1 MRSNAGYIFLKT
13 LSFFAI
19 IFVIISFFY
28 EKNLEE
34 LYKNELNLSI
44 KNEIKIQSDIIKV
57 AIDTANK
64 DILILADN
72 IKLTK
77 IERLKKSN
85 FVKFLEFH
93 SLYTNLKLLDIK
105 GEIIIESSS
114 SEKFNFTKLKYFENI
129 EKLEKF

>member
-28 EKNLEE
+28 KKNLEE